1 MDDDANKVD
10 PITGELST
18 SDATWTFPGDYSYF
32 SNDVR
37 ENNVLNE
44 FGWSFHP
51 PPPVFNQ
58 IDSNSPLQEV
68 GVGDHVASGVQGGGD
83 VSMMS
88 NPSSSNSEDR
98 PAEASSTASGD
109 FISGGV
115 PPEKPGKVKK
125 KGPKRIRQ
133 PRFAFMTKS
142 EIDHLEDGYRWRK
155 YGQKAVK
162 NSPFPRSY
170 YRCTNS
176 KCTVKKRVERSSEDP
191 TTVITTYEGQHCH
204 HTVGFPRGLSSPY
217 ESPYARQLAPSLA
230 VEPLVEMIF
239 RGKVKKKG
247 PKRIRQPRFAF
258 MTKSEIDHLE
268 DGYRWRKYGQKAVK
282 NSPFPRSYYRCT
294 NSKCTVKK
302 RVERSSEDPTTVIT
316 TYEGQH
322 CHHTVGFPR
331 GLSSPYESPYARQLA
346 PSLAVQPVNYSRQQF
361 TDQVHAIGSSQ
372 PRPQLVSSES
382 EDHLSHKLPQA
393 STQGSNVD
401 QGLLGDIVPPR
412 MRRHQ

>member
-1 MDDDANKVD
+1 MDDDTNKVD

-18 SDATWTFPGDYSYF
+18 SDVTWTFPGDYSYF

-51 PPPVFNQ
+51 PPPVFDQ

-115 PPEKPGKVKK
+115 PPEKP
-125 KGPKRIRQ
+125 
-133 PRFAFMTKS
+133 
-142 EIDHLEDGYRWRK
+142 
-155 YGQKAVK
+155 
-162 NSPFPRSY
+162 
-170 YRCTNS
+170 
-176 KCTVKKRVERSSEDP
+176 
-191 TTVITTYEGQHCH
+191 
-204 HTVGFPRGLSSPY
+204 
-217 ESPYARQLAPSLA
+217 
-230 VEPLVEMIF
+230 
-239 RGKVKKKG
+239 GKVKKKG